1 MWKKYI
7 IDICILIVMFFLLMF
22 DKYVLKMEI
31 FGINISLYYIII
43 LFLGIYLDTVNGL
56 IIISILALIQDITI
70 GANFGNIIISTLLS
84 FLILKKINKILYEE
98 KLLNVIIKN
107 IVLYFSYIL
116 IYIMIRYII
125 YNNNKI
131 NYVDTFN
138 IMLKEILIMT
148 LIVIVIYPIFK
159 EIGTYIGK
167 RYKKRN
173 IITKYF

>member
-7 IDICILIVMFFLLMF
+7 IDICILIVIFFLLMF

-70 GANFGNIIISTLLS
+70 GVNFGNIIISTLLS

-125 YNNNKI
+125 YNNKI

>member
-7 IDICILIVMFFLLMF
+7 INICVLVIMFFILML
-22 DKYVLKMEI
+22 DKYILKMDI
-31 FGINISLYYIII
+31 FGINISLYYLII

-70 GANFGNIIISTLLS
+70 GVNFGNIIISTLLS

-125 YNNNKI
+125 YNNKI

-167 RYKKRN
+167 RYQKRN

>member
-22 DKYVLKMEI
+22 DKYILKIEI

-70 GANFGNIIISTLLS
+70 GVNFGNIIISTLLS

-125 YNNNKI
+125 YNNKI

>member
-22 DKYVLKMEI
+22 DKYILKIEI

-70 GANFGNIIISTLLS
+70 GANFGNIIISTVWS

-107 IVLYFSYIL
+107 IVLYFSYML
-116 IYIMIRYII
+116 IYIMVRYII
-125 YNNNKI
+125 YNNKI
-131 NYVDTFN
+131 NYVDIFN

>member
-70 GANFGNIIISTLLS
+70 GVNFGNIIISTLLS
-84 FLILKKINKILYEE
+84 FLILKKINKILHEE

-125 YNNNKI
+125 YNNKI

>member
-1 MWKKYI
+1 M
-7 IDICILIVMFFLLMF
+7 
-22 DKYVLKMEI
+22 
-31 FGINISLYYIII
+31 
-43 LFLGIYLDTVNGL
+43 
-56 IIISILALIQDITI
+56 
-70 GANFGNIIISTLLS
+70 LS
-84 FLILKKINKILYEE
+84 FLVLKKINKILYEE

-116 IYIMIRYII
+116 IYIMVRYII
-125 YNNNKI
+125 YNNKI
-131 NYVDTFN
+131 NYVDIFN

>member
-22 DKYVLKMEI
+22 DKYILKIEI

-70 GANFGNIIISTLLS
+70 GVNFGNIIISTLLS

-125 YNNNKI
+125 YNNKI

-148 LIVIVIYPIFK
+148 LFVIVIYPIFK
-159 EIGTYIGK
+159 GIGTYIGK

>member
-70 GANFGNIIISTLLS
+70 GTNFGNIIISTLLS

-125 YNNNKI
+125 YNNKI
-131 NYVDTFN
+131 NYVDIFN

>member
-22 DKYVLKMEI
+22 DKYVLKMEV

-70 GANFGNIIISTLLS
+70 GVNFGNIIISTLLS

-125 YNNNKI
+125 YNNKI

>member
-7 IDICILIVMFFLLMF
+7 IDICILVVIFFLLMF
-22 DKYVLKMEI
+22 DKYILKIEI

-43 LFLGIYLDTVNGL
+43 LFLGIYLDMVNGL

-70 GANFGNIIISTLLS
+70 GANFGNIIISTVLS
-84 FLILKKINKILYEE
+84 FFILKKINKILYEE

-116 IYIMIRYII
+116 IYIMVRYII
-125 YNNNKI
+125 YNNKI

>member
-70 GANFGNIIISTLLS
+70 GTNFGNIIISTLLS

-125 YNNNKI
+125 YNNKI

>member
-70 GANFGNIIISTLLS
+70 GVNFGNIIISTLLS

-107 IVLYFSYIL
+107 IVLYFSYML
-116 IYIMIRYII
+116 IYIMVRYII
-125 YNNNKI
+125 YNNKI

>member
-70 GANFGNIIISTLLS
+70 GANFGNIIISTVLS
-84 FLILKKINKILYEE
+84 FFILKKINKILYEE

-125 YNNNKI
+125 YNNKI

>member
-56 IIISILALIQDITI
+56 IIISILALIQAITI
-70 GANFGNIIISTLLS
+70 GANFGNIIISTVLS

-125 YNNNKI
+125 YNNKI

>member
-7 IDICILIVMFFLLMF
+7 IDICILVVMFFLLMF
-22 DKYVLKMEI
+22 DKYILKIEI
-31 FGINISLYYIII
+31 VGINISLYYIII

-70 GANFGNIIISTLLS
+70 GANFGNIIISTVLS
-84 FLILKKINKILYEE
+84 FFILKKINKILYEE

-107 IVLYFSYIL
+107 IVLYFSYIF

-125 YNNNKI
+125 YNNKI

>member
-70 GANFGNIIISTLLS
+70 GTNFGNIIISTLLS

-116 IYIMIRYII
+116 IYIMVRYII
-125 YNNNKI
+125 YNNKI
-131 NYVDTFN
+131 NYVDIFN

>member
-7 IDICILIVMFFLLMF
+7 IDICILVVMFFLLMF
-22 DKYVLKMEI
+22 DKYILKIEI

-70 GANFGNIIISTLLS
+70 GANFGNIIISTVLS
-84 FLILKKINKILYEE
+84 FFILKKINKILYEE

-125 YNNNKI
+125 YNNKI

>member
-1 MWKKYI
+1 
-7 IDICILIVMFFLLMF
+7 MF

-70 GANFGNIIISTLLS
+70 GVNFGNIIISTLLS

-125 YNNNKI
+125 YNNKI

>member
-70 GANFGNIIISTLLS
+70 GANFGNIISTVLS

-125 YNNNKI
+125 YNNKI

>member
-70 GANFGNIIISTLLS
+70 GVNFGNIIISTLLS

-125 YNNNKI
+125 YNNKI

>member
-22 DKYVLKMEI
+22 DKYILKIEI

-70 GANFGNIIISTLLS
+70 GVNFGNIIISTLLS

-116 IYIMIRYII
+116 IYIMVRYII
-125 YNNNKI
+125 YNNKI
-131 NYVDTFN
+131 NYVDIFN

-167 RYKKRN
+167 IYKKRN

>member
-43 LFLGIYLDTVNGL
+43 LFLGIYLDTSNG
-56 IIISILALIQDITI
+56 IVIISILALIQDSTI
-70 GANFGNIIISTLLS
+70 GVNFGNIIISSILS
-84 FLILKKINKILYEE
+84 FLILKRVNKILYEE

-125 YNNNKI
+125 YNNKI

-138 IMLKEILIMT
+138 IMLKEILIMI

>member
-1 MWKKYI
+1 
-7 IDICILIVMFFLLMF
+7 MFFLLMF

-70 GANFGNIIISTLLS
+70 GVNFGNIIISTLLS

-125 YNNNKI
+125 YNNKI

>member
-22 DKYVLKMEI
+22 DKYILKIEI

-70 GANFGNIIISTLLS
+70 GANFGNIIISTVLS
-84 FLILKKINKILYEE
+84 FLVLK
-98 KLLNVIIKN
+98 IIKN

-116 IYIMIRYII
+116 IYIMVRYII
-125 YNNNKI
+125 YNNKI
-131 NYVDTFN
+131 NYVDIFN

>member
-7 IDICILIVMFFLLMF
+7 IDICILVVMFFLLMF

-70 GANFGNIIISTLLS
+70 GANFGNIIISTVLS
-84 FLILKKINKILYEE
+84 FFILKKINKILYEE

-125 YNNNKI
+125 YNNKI

>member
-22 DKYVLKMEI
+22 DKYILKIEI

-70 GANFGNIIISTLLS
+70 GANFGNIIISTVLS
-84 FLILKKINKILYEE
+84 FFILKKINKILYEE

-107 IVLYFSYIL
+107 IVLYFSYIF

-125 YNNNKI
+125 YNNKI
-131 NYVDTFN
+131 NYVDIFN

>member
-22 DKYVLKMEI
+22 DKYILKIEI

-70 GANFGNIIISTLLS
+70 GVNFGNIIISTLLS

-125 YNNNKI
+125 YNNKI
-131 NYVDTFN
+131 NYVDIFN